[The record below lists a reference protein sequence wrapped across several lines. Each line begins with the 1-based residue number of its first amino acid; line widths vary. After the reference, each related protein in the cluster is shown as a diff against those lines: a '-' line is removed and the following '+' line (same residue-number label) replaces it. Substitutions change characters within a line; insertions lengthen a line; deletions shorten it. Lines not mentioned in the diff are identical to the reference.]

1 MGYQWVDMGTLC
13 QHNFKHNKGQMAFQ
27 KNADKNELDIL
38 VHMVEDHGGFGCNV
52 APVAQ
57 RLTGSG

>member
-1 MGYQWVDMGTLC
+1 
-13 QHNFKHNKGQMAFQ
+13 MAFQ
-27 KNADKNELDIL
+27 KNADKNGLDILL

-52 APVAQ
+52 APVAR